1 MEVIREI
8 IFYKHYFDEFFE
20 SLNEKIK
27 NKIDEVQ
34 WVSEENS
41 KAPKKEIEKAIRIMK
56 EYFEE
61 QKNKDNGNK
70 K

>member
-41 KAPKKEIEKAIRIMK
+41 KAP
-56 EYFEE
+56 
-61 QKNKDNGNK
+61 
-70 K
+70 